1 VAEWLLGG
9 WLVGSTSIR
18 SSIPVN
24 SLPKHYSSIHSLL
37 YLTNDSVK
45 RILVCCTVKSVVVDP
60 CESVKG
66 AIWGCHILV

>member
-1 VAEWLLGG
+1 MGACEWLLGG
-9 WLVGSTSIR
+9 GFHFD

-24 SLPKHYSSIHSLL
+24 SLLNIIHLFIHFC
-37 YLTNDSVK
+37 LTNDSVK